1 MNDKIRKQVV
11 QRKITRLCHFTPS
24 RNLRRILKSP
34 IGLLSADLLRDL
46 NKNFIPTDTKR
57 WDRHTDHIC
66 CSIQYPNPWYFKEAV
81 GRGNVSLD
89 WVVLLLCPSYLWMD
103 GTLFCDT
110 NAATEKGGRIRAGLK
125 GFKALFAD
133 EVAVSG
139 RAEFRTRASKPDCV
153 PTDGQAEVLIPH
165 LVRRD
170 TIIGLVV
177 RSKKQAKRELKRLE
191 KRNLPALKTLVAPDL
206 FCPRKLS
213 QMLRSGELPKERV
226 YCPGDEHARS

>member
-1 MNDKIRKQVV
+1 MNRKIRKQVMK
-11 QRKITRLCHFTPS
+11 RKITRLCHFTPS
-24 RNLRRILKSP
+24 RNLRRILRSP
-34 IGLLSADLLRDL
+34 VGLLSTELLRDL
-46 NKNFIPTDTKR
+46 NKRFIPTDTKR

-66 CSIQYPNPWYFKEAV
+66 CSVQYPNSFYFKEAV
-81 GRGNVSLD
+81 GRGNLSHD
-89 WVVLLLCPSYLWMD
+89 WVVLLLCPSYLWME

-125 GFKALFAD
+125 GFNALFAD
-133 EVAVSG
+133 EVAVPG
-139 RAEFRTRASKPDCV
+139 RAAHRTRASKPDCV

-206 FCPRKLS
+206 FRPHELNS
-213 QMLRSGELPKERV
+213 ILRSGKLPKETV
-226 YCPGDEHARS
+226 Y

>member
-1 MNDKIRKQVV
+1 MNHKIRKQVV

-24 RNLRRILKSP
+24 RNLRRIFKSP
-34 IGLLSADLLRDL
+34 IGLLSTDLLRDL
-46 NKNFIPTDTKR
+46 NKKFVLTDTKR
-57 WDRHTDHIC
+57 LDGHRDHVC
-66 CSIQYPNPWYFKEAV
+66 CSVQYPNSWYLQKATE
-81 GRGNVSLD
+81 RGDCTSD
-89 WVVLLLCPSYLWMD
+89 WVVLLLCPSYLWME

-133 EVAVSG
+133 EVAVPG
-139 RAEFRTRASKPDCV
+139 RAAHRTRASKPDCV

-206 FCPRKLS
+206 FRPNELNS
-213 QMLRSGELPKERV
+213 MLESGKLPKETV
-226 YCPGDEHARS
+226 YCLGDDHARP